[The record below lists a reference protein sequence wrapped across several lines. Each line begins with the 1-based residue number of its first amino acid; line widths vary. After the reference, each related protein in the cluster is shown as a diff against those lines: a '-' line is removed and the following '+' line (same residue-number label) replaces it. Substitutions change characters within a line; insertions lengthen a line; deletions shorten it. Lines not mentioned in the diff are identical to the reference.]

1 MKRWVKVILGILL
14 VIVIAIAALVIWQ
27 WENVRA
33 VYIMLTT
40 DMETITQELETQ
52 RQEQQKNLQEEYSVT
67 IQAPSALQSD
77 ALLDGTVSPEEIK
90 EQLGIS
96 QELENIKAEEN
107 KKKPI
112 ANESKKTEKKQE
124 NATQQQVQGWV
135 NQCVA
140 ELYACEVDL
149 MAVLGGM
156 KKKAIAQWNS
166 LDHDT
171 RTMDDLRAIGF
182 AGLSECYNMEVGV
195 DRQVKAILAKYR
207 TKLKEVGA
215 DTAIFDTLWEQYCN
229 KKANQKAYYL
239 NKYK

>member
-1 MKRWVKVILGILL
+1 MKKFLKILLGVFL
-14 VIVIAIAALVIWQ
+14 VIVIAVAAFVIWQ

-40 DMETITQELETQ
+40 DNETITQNLETQ
-52 RQEQQKNLQEEYSVT
+52 RLEQQKSLQEKYSVT
-67 IQAPSALQSD
+67 IQAPSVAHSD
-77 ALLDGTVSPEEIK
+77 ALLDGTANPEEIK
-90 EQLGIS
+90 QELGIS
-96 QELENIKAEEN
+96 QELKNIDSNEQKAPSE
-107 KKKPI
+107 
-112 ANESKKTEKKQE
+112 ADASKKSE
-124 NATQQQVQGWV
+124 NDTQKQVQAWV

-182 AGLSECYNMEVGV
+182 AGLNECYDMEVRV
-195 DRQVKAILAKYR
+195 DRQVKDILAKYR
-207 TKLKEVGA
+207 AKLKEVGA
-215 DTAIFDTLWEQYCN
+215 DTSVFDTMWTQYCN